1 MTAEFTGRLAEVLI
15 REVPGLTEVRSVER
29 LSGGAS
35 QETYRLSVVLD
46 GQDTLLA
53 LRRAPGGE
61 FVDPS
66 PAHPGL
72 SVEASLMRA
81 AGDAGVPE
89 PTVYYIFQRDDDL
102 GDGFVMSWVGG
113 EALGAKIVRSPE
125 FESIRPQLAFE
136 CGRILALIH
145 EIDLDRYGLRDQ
157 LAEMSPAVFLDQMLE
172 RYDLLDSP
180 QPMIDYAAEWLR
192 DHLPNPSKLTLV
204 HNLSLIHI

>member
-1 MTAEFTGRLAEVLI
+1 MTAEFTGQLAEVLI

-35 QETYRLSVVLD
+35 QETYRLAVVLN

-72 SVEASLMRA
+72 SVEASLMGA

-89 PTVYYIFQRDDDL
+89 PTVYYIFKRDDDL

-125 FESIRPQLAFE
+125 FASIRPQLAFE

-157 LAEMSPAVFLDQMLE
+157 LAEMPPAVFLDQMLE
-172 RYDLLDSP
+172 RYDLLDSCLLYTSP
-180 QPMIDYAAEWLR
+180 SPR
-192 DHLPNPSKLTLV
+192 DS
-204 HNLSLIHI
+204 

>member
-1 MTAEFTGRLAEVLI
+1 MTAEFTGQLAEVLI

-125 FESIRPQLAFE
+125 FGAFDPNWRLSA
-136 CGRILALIH
+136 G
-145 EIDLDRYGLRDQ
+145 GSLR
-157 LAEMSPAVFLDQMLE
+157 
-172 RYDLLDSP
+172 
-180 QPMIDYAAEWLR
+180 
-192 DHLPNPSKLTLV
+192 
-204 HNLSLIHI
+204 